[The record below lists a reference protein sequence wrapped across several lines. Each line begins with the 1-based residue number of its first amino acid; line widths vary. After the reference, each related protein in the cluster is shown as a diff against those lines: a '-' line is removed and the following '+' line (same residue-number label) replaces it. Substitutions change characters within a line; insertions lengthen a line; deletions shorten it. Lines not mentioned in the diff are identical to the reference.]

1 MLAAQCL
8 DRRVPRQANDRR
20 PSQRLTKSRNAANT
34 WSRLALH
41 HCRRPNQAEKPP
53 PINLRI
59 GPLGGFR
66 VSELRSPRIGAR
78 GKGDIWR
85 AIRAGRFPAQG
96 KDDGGFKIDPA
107 ELSQVF
113 EPQRPDERVGGRIRC
128 LAVRWDRTQRPL
140 RRLSPPIHG
149 ACPGMAGALFARGF
163 IAPYK
168 CEPRSLARKSDRG
181 PNRSSKTVLRP
192 LA

>member
-1 MLAAQCL
+1 MS
-8 DRRVPRQANDRR
+8 RQTRSPTSKR
-20 PSQRLTKSRNAANT
+20 SSTKSTPDKKPQRRQH

-41 HCRRPNQAEKPP
+41 HCRRPNQAEKPL

-85 AIRAGRFPAQG
+85 AIRAGRFPAQR
-96 KDDGGFKIDPA
+96 KDHGGFKIDPA
-107 ELSQVF
+107 ELSRVF

-163 IAPYK
+163 HRA
-168 CEPRSLARKSDRG
+168 
-181 PNRSSKTVLRP
+181 VQM
-192 LA
+192 

>member
-41 HCRRPNQAEKPP
+41 HCRRPNQAEKPL

-85 AIRAGRFPAQG
+85 AIRAGRFPAQR

-107 ELSQVF
+107 ELL
-113 EPQRPDERVGGRIRC
+113 RAATTRRARRGRIRC
-128 LAVRWDRTQRPL
+128 LAVRWDRMQWPL

-163 IAPYK
+163 IASYK